1 MKKDGILNNQLSRVI
16 AEMGHKDRLVICDSG
31 LPIPREVERVDLAL
45 QPGTPKFKEV
55 LAAVLDDLVVEG
67 AVVAE
72 EMKEE
77 SPQLWDE
84 TKELLAQVGVKEIT
98 TCTHKKFK
106 KLTTDTKGIVRS
118 GEVIP
123 FANIILISGV
133 DF

>member
-31 LPIPREVERVDLAL
+31 LPIPRAVERVDLAL

-55 LAAVLDDLVVEG
+55 LTAVLDDLVVEG
-67 AVVAE
+67 AIIAE
-72 EMKEE
+72 DMKEE

-84 TKELLAQVGVKEIT
+84 TTELLAQAGVEEIE
-98 TCTHKKFK
+98 TCSHEKFK
-106 KLTTDTKGIVRS
+106 ELTTDTKGIVRS

>member
-1 MKKDGILNNQLSRVI
+1 MKKDGILNNQLSRLI

-31 LPIPREVERVDLAL
+31 LPIPQTVERVDLAL
-45 QPGTPKFKEV
+45 KPGTPKFKEV
-55 LAAVLDDLVVEG
+55 LTAVLDDLVVEG
-67 AVVAE
+67 AIIAQ

-77 SPQLWDE
+77 SPQLWEE
-84 TKELLAQVGVKEIT
+84 TKQLLAQSGVEEIE
-98 TCTHKKFK
+98 TCSHEEFK
-106 KLTTDTKGIVRS
+106 KLTTTTKGIVRS

>member
-31 LPIPREVERVDLAL
+31 LPIPQETERIDLAL
-45 QPGTPKFKEV
+45 KQQIPKFKEV
-55 LAAVLDDLVVEG
+55 LTAVLDDLVVEG
-67 AVVAE
+67 AIMAE
-72 EMKEE
+72 EIKEE
-77 SPQLWDE
+77 SPELWEE
-84 TKELLAQVGVKEIT
+84 TKQLLDEAGVEEINY
-98 TCTHKKFK
+98 CSHDKFK
-106 KLTTDTKGIVRS
+106 ELTVDTKGIVRS